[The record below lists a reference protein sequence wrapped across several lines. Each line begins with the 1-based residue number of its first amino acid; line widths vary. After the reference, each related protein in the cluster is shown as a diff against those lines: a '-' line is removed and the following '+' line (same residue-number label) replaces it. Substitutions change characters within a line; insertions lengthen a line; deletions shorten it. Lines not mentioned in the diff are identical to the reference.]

1 MASRAYDCILVG
13 GGLVGLATARALQ
26 QRSARLRLLVLEKET
41 GWARHQSG
49 RNSGVIHSGIYYR
62 PGSLKARHAR
72 EGSSRLVRFC
82 REHGVAY
89 AQCGKLIVA
98 TDPAELP
105 RLRTLQER
113 AAGNEV
119 EAHWLDEVG
128 MRAIEPEVRGVAA
141 LHVPAAGIVDFAQV
155 AETLAG
161 LLADSGADLRLGVRV
176 LRLAES
182 EDGITAETT
191 NGAFTG
197 RFLVNCAGLYS
208 DRLLR
213 SLGLR
218 ADASIIPFRGDYY
231 RLRDDRAHLV
241 RHLIYPVPDPRFPF
255 LGVHFTRGIDGVVH
269 CGPNAVLAF
278 HREGYTRGSFD
289 WRDTLDL
296 ARFPGAWRL
305 AGRYWREGAGE
316 VHRALRKAVF
326 TRSLARLVP
335 AVRSED
341 LVPASSGVR
350 AQAVGRDGR
359 LIDDF
364 RIVRGRRS
372 LHVVNAPSPAATASL
387 SLGETIAEQADL
399 AAARRVSVA

>member
-1 MASRAYDCILVG
+1 VAPGTFDYIVVG

-26 QRSARLRLLVLEKET
+26 QRAPGLRLLVLEKEA

-62 PGSLKARHAR
+62 PGSLKALHAR
-72 EGSSRLVRFC
+72 EGARRMVRFC
-82 REHGVAY
+82 REHGVAH

-119 EAHWLDEVG
+119 EAHWLDPEG
-128 MRAIEPEVRGVAA
+128 IRAIEPEARGVAA
-141 LHVPAAGIVDFAQV
+141 LHVPAAGIADFTQV
-155 AETLAG
+155 AATLAA
-161 LLADSGADLRLGVRV
+161 LLAESGADLRLGVRV
-176 LRLAES
+176 LNLVES
-182 EDGITAETT
+182 EDGITAETAS
-191 NGAFTG
+191 GAFTA
-197 RFLVNCAGLYS
+197 RFLINCAGLYS

-213 SLGLR
+213 SLGLDS
-218 ADASIIPFRGDYY
+218 DASIIPFRGDYY

-269 CGPNAVLAF
+269 CGPNAVLAL
-278 HREGYTRGSFD
+278 HREGYSRNAFSWKD
-289 WRDTLDL
+289 AVEL

-305 AGRYWREGAGE
+305 AGRYWREGAAE
-316 VHRALRKAVF
+316 VHRAFRKAVF

-335 AVRSED
+335 AVRMTD
-341 LVPASSGVR
+341 LVPAPSGVR
-350 AQAVGRDGR
+350 AQAVGRDGK

-387 SLGETIAEQADL
+387 SLGETIAQQADL
-399 AAARRVSVA
+399 PATTQVSVA

>member
-1 MASRAYDCILVG
+1 VAPRAYDCIVIG

-26 QRSARLRLLVLEKET
+26 QRAAGLRLLVLEKEA

-62 PGSLKARHAR
+62 PGSLKALHAR
-72 EGSSRLVRFC
+72 EGARRLVQFC
-82 REHGVAY
+82 REHGVAH
-89 AQCGKLIVA
+89 ARCGKLIVA
-98 TDPAELP
+98 TDPDELP

-119 EAHWLDEVG
+119 EARWLDPEG
-128 MRAIEPEVRGVAA
+128 IRTIEPEANGIAA
-141 LHVPAAGIVDFAQV
+141 LHVPAAGIADFTQV
-155 AETLAG
+155 AAALAA
-161 LLADSGADLRLGVRV
+161 LLADSGADLRLGTRV
-176 LRLAES
+176 LTLVES
-182 EDGITAETT
+182 EDEITAETT
-191 NGAFTG
+191 SGAFTA
-197 RFLVNCAGLYS
+197 RFLINCAGLYS

-213 SLGLR
+213 SLGLET
-218 ADASIIPFRGDYY
+218 DASIIPFRGDYY
-231 RLRDDRAHLV
+231 RLRDDRAQLV

-269 CGPNAVLAF
+269 CGPNAVLAL
-278 HREGYTRGSFD
+278 HREGYARGAFSWGD
-289 WRDTLDL
+289 VLDL
-296 ARFPGAWRL
+296 ARFPGTWRL

-335 AVRSED
+335 AVRSAD
-341 LVPASSGVR
+341 LVPAPSGVR
-350 AQAVGRDGR
+350 AQAVGRDGK

-387 SLGETIAEQADL
+387 SLAETIAQQADL
-399 AAARRVSVA
+399 PATTRVSVA

>member
-1 MASRAYDCILVG
+1 VNPRPYDCIIVG

-26 QRSARLRLLVLEKET
+26 QRAAHLRLLVLEKET

-62 PGSLKARHAR
+62 PGSLKAFHAR
-72 EGSSRLVRFC
+72 EGARRLVRFC
-82 REHGVAY
+82 RDHGVPHAL
-89 AQCGKLIVA
+89 CGKLIVA

-119 EAHWLDEVG
+119 EARWLDPA
-128 MRAIEPEVRGVAA
+128 AIGTVEPEVRGVAA
-141 LHVPAAGIVDFAQV
+141 LHVPGAGIVDFPQV
-155 AETLAG
+155 AHTLAG
-161 LLADSGADLRLGVRV
+161 LLADSGADLRLGARV
-176 LRLAES
+176 LALS
-182 EDGITAETT
+182 ERDDGITADTT

-197 RFLVNCAGLYS
+197 RFLINCAGLYS
-208 DRLLR
+208 DRLMR

-218 ADASIIPFRGDYY
+218 TDASIVPFRGDYY
-231 RLRDDRAHLV
+231 RLRDDRAGLV
-241 RHLIYPVPDPRFPF
+241 RHLVYPVPDPRFPF

-269 CGPNAVLAF
+269 CGPNAVLAL
-278 HREGYTRGSFD
+278 HREGYARSAFAWKD
-289 WRDTLDL
+289 ALEL
-296 ARFPGAWRL
+296 VRFPGAWRL
-305 AGRYWREGAGE
+305 AGRYWREGARE

-335 AVRSED
+335 AVRSDD
-341 LVPASSGVR
+341 LVPAPSGVR
-350 AQAVGRDGR
+350 AQAVGTDGQ

-387 SLGETIAEQADL
+387 SLGETIAQQADL
-399 AAARRVSVA
+399 SGAPQVSVA